1 MPPFARIDPA
11 MNHNRTHIQSILLND
26 GTRVPTRPIQPDDT
40 EALQRF
46 HLGLSDYSI
55 YLRHVHSLPRL
66 SEDQLRYFTTLDGVY
81 RFAIVA
87 LDPNQPS
94 EIIAVVR
101 YEGDPGSDR
110 AEYAA
115 LVTDAWQGKGLGTAL
130 TRLLITAAVRNGI
143 RCFYALVLPEN
154 IRMMSLLRDLG
165 FPERTRFEDGI
176 AEIEVELVSATA
188 ADASAPSGTLASAR

>member
-1 MPPFARIDPA
+1 
-11 MNHNRTHIQSILLND
+11 MNHERVHSQYVILND
-26 GTRVPTRPIQPDDT
+26 GTLVPTRPIQPDDA

-66 SEDQLRYFTTLDGVY
+66 TDSQLRYFTHLDGIH

-101 YEGDPGSDR
+101 YEGEPGSDR

-130 TRLLITAAVRNGI
+130 TRLLIRAAVQNGI
-143 RCFYALVLPEN
+143 RCFYAMVLPEN

-165 FPERTRFEDGI
+165 FPERTRYEDGI
-176 AEIEVELVSATA
+176 AEIEVELVSATSDGA
-188 ADASAPSGTLASAR
+188 GSPVRSLASAR

>member
-1 MPPFARIDPA
+1 MPPHLRIGPT
-11 MNHNRTHIQSILLND
+11 MNDDRAHIQPVTLID
-26 GTRVPTRPIQPDDT
+26 GTRVPTRPIQPEDA

-66 SEDQLRYFTTLDGVY
+66 TESQLQYFTRLDGTH

-87 LDPNQPS
+87 LDPQQPS

-101 YEGDPGSDR
+101 YEGEPDSDR

-115 LVTDAWQGKGLGTAL
+115 LVTDSWQGKGLGTAL
-130 TRLLITAAVRNGI
+130 TRLLIDAAVRNGI
-143 RCFYALVLPEN
+143 HSFYAMVLPEN

-165 FPERTRFEDGI
+165 YPERTRYEDGI
-176 AEIEVELVSATA
+176 AEIEVELTSPSTDSVSSPAGSLNS
-188 ADASAPSGTLASAR
+188 AS

>member
-1 MPPFARIDPA
+1 
-11 MNHNRTHIQSILLND
+11 MNQDRTDTQSITLND
-26 GTRVPTRPIQPDDT
+26 GTQVPTRPIRSDDT

-66 SEDQLRYFTTLDGVY
+66 SESQLRYFTTLDGVY

-87 LDPNQPS
+87 LDPNRPS

-130 TRLLITAAVRNGI
+130 TRLLIKAAVRNGI
-143 RCFYALVLPEN
+143 RCLYALVLPEN

-176 AEIEVELVSATA
+176 AEIEVELVNVTA
-188 ADASAPSGTLASAR
+188 ADTGSPSGSMASSR